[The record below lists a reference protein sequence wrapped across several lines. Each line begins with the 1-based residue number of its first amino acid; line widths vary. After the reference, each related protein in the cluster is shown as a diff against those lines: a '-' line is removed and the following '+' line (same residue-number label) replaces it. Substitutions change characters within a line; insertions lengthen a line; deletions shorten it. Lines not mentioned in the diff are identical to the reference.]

1 MDKIKILL
9 VDDDLTFLITY
20 QKILERN
27 GFTVMPARDGEKALN
42 LALAEKPDIV
52 ILDVDIP
59 KKDGLEVMKELRA
72 SEWGKNVPIIIL
84 TGKEPDGARLE
95 QINRWNPAYY
105 FVKGDQSTDNFISKI
120 QDLARK

>member
-1 MDKIKILL
+1 MDKMKILL

-27 GFTVMPARDGEKALN
+27 GFIVIPARDGEEALN
-42 LALAEKPDIV
+42 LALAEKPNII

-59 KKDGLEVMKELRA
+59 KKDGLEVMKELRV
-72 SEWGKNVPIIIL
+72 SEWGKNVLIIIL
-84 TGKEPDGARLE
+84 TGKEPDSVRLE

-105 FVKGDQSTDNFISKI
+105 FVKGSQSTDTFVSKI